1 VRAVDSTPGAR
12 LDRPLPAIN
21 PVQLLDQ
28 DRRRPAIFRIPSR
41 ENFPTD
47 TISFRQTVFPAI
59 NLADALVESAL
70 A

>member
-1 VRAVDSTPGAR
+1 
-12 LDRPLPAIN
+12 
-21 PVQLLDQ
+21 VQLLDQ